1 MDAVKQKLQLREQQI
16 LDMKSQISVLS
27 SDSNELDDQIKQ
39 QQELISRLEGQID
52 EKDKKINL
60 ELDQKEEALT
70 RLQHLESLLETRSK
84 KNSQEKKKSEKNQ
97 DVATAYIEFYTR
109 TVQEKP
115 MFKKL
120 PEFKEESEPY
130 SPPKMNDLELDEEL
144 EKLGLSDVLKKYS

>member
-1 MDAVKQKLQLREQQI
+1 MKQRLQLREQQI
-16 LDMKSQISVLS
+16 LDMKSQISAIF
-27 SDSNELDDQIKQ
+27 SDSNDLEDQLKH
-39 QQELISRLEGQID
+39 QQEIISRLEGQID
-52 EKDKKINL
+52 EKDKKIDL
-60 ELDQKEEALT
+60 ELNQKEEALT

-84 KNSQEKKKSEKNQ
+84 KSTQVTKKPEKNQ

-120 PEFKEESEPY
+120 PEFKEDSEPY
-130 SPPKMNDLELDEEL
+130 SPPKMNDIELDEEL